1 MAIIWKTVV
10 DGYSKI
16 GVDWDAVDSDDGMK
30 LTYQPKVYL
39 HYTNLSGETY
49 LEYRWSLKLGTSVIT
64 ENQTLLATTEYNSTN
79 TAPNGGKN
87 FSGQVLIDTYAK
99 RTVTKTTSSQNL
111 TLKLDF
117 GDLFGGYGS
126 GKTYG
131 GLDSKN
137 YWTGTWTLTV
147 DALPQ
152 YQIVFDPNGGT
163 GGPGTLTKTH
173 GTDLTI
179 PSTIPTRTN
188 YKFMGWDTERDGSG
202 WRKQP
207 GETITGDESKTMYAI
222 WERSIEMPFTP
233 DIQID
238 LTQRDMQRVLFD
250 ISIEANEVNKVDSLY
265 YKVFRNNELANVV
278 PLNPD
283 PLTYGFSLTDLTLE
297 LDDNCFYV
305 IEVYAENEIGQTFNN
320 VSFYSRPAAPE
331 LLAVAKCI
339 DIEGNKQ
346 LKVYLSVGHILEK
359 NRDTL
364 VVKYSGVSDAN
375 LASFTQKIL
384 QNEEVFTVPAPEDF
398 VFLITVNN
406 AEGISSEQL
415 SFSSEDTD
423 VINIHNIYFKSTTSN
438 CNVFVKSDKQEQV
451 KFNIPE

>member
-1 MAIIWKTVV
+1 MASKIVYMNGGKSPFYTIYVTCSVDNNYSDTQAKVSWESYVTFGNWFQWGVRLKTYINGETVGNKAQACTYEGQTICKDSGTVYITKKTSSQTINFSATTSSETV
-10 DGYSKI
+10 DGYG
-16 GVDWDAVDSDDGMK
+16 GVGSNNTGTV
-30 LTYQPKVYL
+30 
-39 HYTNLSGETY
+39 SGTF
-49 LEYRWSLKLGTSVIT
+49 
-64 ENQTLLATTEYNSTN
+64 STN
-79 TAPNGGKN
+79 A
-87 FSGQVLIDTYAK
+87 
-99 RTVTKTTSSQNL
+99 RTSYIVT
-111 TLKLDF
+111 
-117 GDLFGGYGS
+117 
-126 GKTYG
+126 
-131 GLDSKN
+131 
-137 YWTGTWTLTV
+137 
-147 DALPQ
+147 
-152 YQIVFDPNGGT
+152 FDPNGGT
-163 GGPGTLTKTH
+163 GGPGKITKYH
-173 GTDLTI
+173 DIDLTI
-179 PSTIPTRTN
+179 PSTTPVRNTYNFI
-188 YKFMGWDTERDGSG
+188 GWDTEQDGSG

-207 GETITGDESKTMYAI
+207 GEAITGNESKTMYAI
-222 WERSIEMPFTP
+222 WKRAIEMPFTP

-250 ISIEANEVNKVDSLY
+250 ISIAANEINKVDSLY
-265 YKVFRNNELANVV
+265 YKVFRNGELADVI
-278 PLNPD
+278 PLNPE

-320 VSFYSRPAAPE
+320 VSFYSRPGAPE

-346 LKVYLSVGHILEK
+346 LKVYLSVGHILEG

-364 VVKYSGVSDAN
+364 TVKYSGVSDAN
-375 LASFTQKIL
+375 LVSFTQKIL

-406 AEGISSEQL
+406 AEGISSQQL

-438 CNVFVKSDKQEQV
+438 CNVFVNSNKQGQV